1 MAWAIYKGTFILNP
15 YLHIC
20 KKCLNGNP
28 VKILQQTLS
37 SCNKTKKLGFIL
49 KIWGSCL
56 DKKHFFQT
64 LDWNTTRPINMFPSL
79 DLACYRSTINCYV
92 LIYFPQ
98 IRFFFKNFVSS
109 ALFTVNF
116 SFYEKGKKVW
126 RKVFVMSTPWSRL
139 CQIFVAFSGKLNFT
153 LIE

>member
-79 DLACYRSTINCYV
+79 DLACYRSTIHCYV
-92 LIYFPQ
+92 LLYFPH
-98 IRFFFKNFVSS
+98 
-109 ALFTVNF
+109 VNF
-116 SFYEKGKKVW
+116 KTLCELSCICSKVQLSW
-126 RKVFVMSTPWSRL
+126 DGHKSLAHSVDITNLDADCAKILLPS
-139 CQIFVAFSGKLNFT
+139 QIS
-153 LIE
+153 